1 MGAGSNYSIERKK
14 LVMQERGV
22 IDGATSLKR
31 EVMASG
37 QGGGREASVMQKDGR
52 LMWNGEGGVPPEGF
66 GFLHEVGGKVIG

>member
-1 MGAGSNYSIERKK
+1 
-14 LVMQERGV
+14 MQERGV

-52 LMWNGEGGVPPEGF
+52 LMWNGEGFHLRALVF
-66 GFLHEVGGKVIG
+66 SMK